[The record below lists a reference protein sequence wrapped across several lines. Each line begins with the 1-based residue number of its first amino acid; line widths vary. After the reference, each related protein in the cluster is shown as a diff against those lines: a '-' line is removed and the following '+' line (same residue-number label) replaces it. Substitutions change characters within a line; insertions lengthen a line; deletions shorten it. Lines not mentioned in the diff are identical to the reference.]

1 MSDGPQFGWT
11 GRVFLR
17 EVIVCGTMIL
27 FVNLFVRLFP
37 HIRSVRRWIHIED
50 KFTIDAELVQDMR
63 LGNRAWTVIKRPCE
77 VSLFK
82 EGCKAPWDVKIKE
95 DWAEIHP
102 L

>member
-37 HIRSVRRWIHIED
+37 RIRSVRCWIHTED
-50 KFTIDAELVQDMR
+50 ILTIDEELV
-63 LGNRAWTVIKRPCE
+63 LGMCMDSDKTPMESFFIQRRVQGSVGR
-77 VSLFK
+77 
-82 EGCKAPWDVKIKE
+82 
-95 DWAEIHP
+95 
-102 L
+102 